1 MSQFL
6 TFQKQL
12 LSSPTISHDDDDQ
25 QSDGATASTDGDKE
39 KDTDPE
45 EDDTEEEREDL
56 KTETTEDVQTND
68 DKKKQLVLVEPLSV
82 IYQNRDILDLASNA
96 YGPGQFV
103 QYTVLPENNVNC
115 FFQNRAQY
123 WRLNSNERQEYSM
136 EKCPCCDFTYP
147 STQHLNQGPPQPY
160 NKNAVTD
167 SLLMFLKNS
176 EQMTAPPVN
185 PVKRFMNNSTPFA
198 YQMQQPPQPQQY
210 QAPVNGF
217 FNNNNSFNSNC
228 NQQPPPMNPF
238 MGPNNGGGNNN
249 NGYNTT
255 LALLNLMNNASRSAA
270 ASAFQA
276 LGNPNPRYN
285 NSFMNNGYGL
295 YKQF

>member
-25 QSDGATASTDGDKE
+25 QSDGATASTDEDKE

-68 DKKKQLVLVEPLSV
+68 DNTKQLVLVEPLSV
-82 IYQNRDILDLASNA
+82 FYQNRDILDLASNA

-185 PVKRFMNNSTPFA
+185 PVKRYMNNSTPFA

-228 NQQPPPMNPF
+228 NQQPMNPF
-238 MGPNNGGGNNN
+238 NNNNNNN

-276 LGNPNPRYN
+276 ANPRYN
-285 NSFMNNGYGL
+285 NSFMNNGYGQ